1 MAVGASLCPF
11 CGVRSAGRAA
21 LLVAGL
27 VAVTGCDD
35 KTQTTPPEPKT
46 ERGDEPVA
54 IYGAPAPED
63 LDDLD
68 TPDEAPT
75 DDTQSDEPAPKPDP
89 DPGGKLELPDEA
101 RPPPRP
107 IYAAPAPKP

>member
-11 CGVRSAGRAA
+11 CGVSSAGRAA

-27 VAVTGCDD
+27 VATTGCDT
-35 KTQTTPPEPKT
+35 KSPTIAPEPNAHS
-46 ERGDEPVA
+46 GDEPVA

-63 LDDLD
+63 R
-68 TPDEAPT
+68 
-75 DDTQSDEPAPKPDP
+75 DEPMPRDQAPDDDSENEEPKTKPDP
-89 DPGGKLELPDEA
+89 DADAKTDPPDEA
-101 RPPPRP
+101 RPLPRP